1 MAYTV
6 LGAGVPVTA
15 SDGKKVGT
23 VHHVVAAPEKDIFH
37 GIVLATGGFGRRF
50 VEAADVASIHE
61 GGVDLQHRLGGHAR
75 TARAQRR
82 RPCVCGRSGDDQHL
96 EPLGAPP
103 DGPQRLEVARLST
116 RAPESLSESGR

>member
-61 GGVDLQHRLGGHAR
+61 GGVDLSIDSVATLGLPEPNGGAPVYAGDPATISTWSHWVHRL
-75 TARAQRR
+75 T
-82 RPCVCGRSGDDQHL
+82 GRNDWKSRG
-96 EPLGAPP
+96 
-103 DGPQRLEVARLST
+103 
-116 RAPESLSESGR
+116 